1 MGTYIPFTEQQR
13 EQARLTDLAAFLR
26 QCGEEVKRSG
36 SENMWLD
43 HGQKVTIRGNLW
55 FHQYEQIGG
64 DAVDFARRFYNLD
77 YREAVLTLTSMGVG
91 IIREPVE
98 PFTQKPLQIPA
109 KYENMRRVYGYLLQ
123 RRGIDKEVLDTFA
136 RQGLVYECQR
146 YHNAVFVGTD
156 KAGNIRHIHKRS
168 TAAQGGFKGNAPGS
182 KPEFSF
188 HWHGDGDVLYLFEA
202 PIDML
207 SFISMFKHHWKS
219 QSNAAS
225 CGVSDKVLWQML
237 KDSPRIKKVYIC
249 FDNDEPGQQAAQR
262 ISRELTEKNI
272 WHEIY
277 PPENKDWNEDLRK
290 WRKGQA
296 SWKES
301 QC

>member
-55 FHQYEQIGG
+55 FHQYEQVGG
-64 DAVDFARRFYNLD
+64 DAVDFVHRFYNLD
-77 YREAVLTLTSMGVG
+77 YREAVLTLTSMGVS
-91 IIREPVE
+91 IIREPAE

-136 RQGLVYECQR
+136 YRGLVYECDR
-146 YHNAVFVGTD
+146 YHNAVFVGID
-156 KAGNIRHIHKRS
+156 KEKKIRHIHKRS

-182 KPEFSF
+182 EPEYSF
-188 HWHGDGDVLYLFEA
+188 HWHGGGDVLYLFEA

-207 SFISMFKHHWKS
+207 SFISMFKHCWKS
-219 QSNAAS
+219 QSYAAS

-237 KDSPRIKKVYIC
+237 KDGPHIKKVYIC

-262 ISRELTEKNI
+262 ISREMTEKGI

-277 PPENKDWNEDLRK
+277 PPKNKDWNEDLLK
-290 WRKGQA
+290 WRKGRG
-296 SWKES
+296 
-301 QC
+301 

>member
-55 FHQYEQIGG
+55 FHQYEQVGG
-64 DAVDFARRFYNLD
+64 DAVDFVRRFYNLD
-77 YREAVLTLTSMGVG
+77 YREAVLTLISMGVG
-91 IIREPVE
+91 VIREPVE
-98 PFTQKPLQIPA
+98 PIAQKPLQIPA

-123 RRGIDKEVLDTFA
+123 RRGIDKEVLDTFSY
-136 RQGLVYECQR
+136 RGLVYECDR
-146 YHNAVFVGTD
+146 YHNAVFVGID
-156 KAGNIRHIHKRS
+156 KEKKIRHIHKRS

-182 KPEFSF
+182 EPEYSF
-188 HWHGDGDVLYLFEA
+188 HWHGGGDVLYLFEA

-207 SFISMFKHHWKS
+207 SFISMFKHCWKS
-219 QSNAAS
+219 QSYAAS

-237 KDSPRIKKVYIC
+237 KDGPHIKKVYIC

-262 ISRELTEKNI
+262 ISREMGEKGI

-277 PPENKDWNEDLRK
+277 PPENKDWNEDLLA
-290 WRKGQA
+290 WRKGRV
-296 SWKES
+296 
-301 QC
+301 

>member
-13 EQARLTDLAAFLR
+13 EQARLTDLEAFLR

-55 FHQYEQIGG
+55 FHQYEQVGG
-64 DAVDFARRFYNLD
+64 DAVDFVRRFYNLD
-77 YREAVLTLTSMGVG
+77 YREAVLTLTSMGVSM
-91 IIREPVE
+91 IREPVE
-98 PFTQKPLQIPA
+98 PFAQKPLQIPA

-136 RQGLVYECQR
+136 YRGLVYECDR
-146 YHNAVFVGTD
+146 YHNAVFVGID
-156 KAGNIRHIHKRS
+156 KEKKIRHIHKRS

-182 KPEFSF
+182 EPEYSF
-188 HWHGDGDVLYLFEA
+188 HWHGGGDVLYLFEA

-207 SFISMFKHHWKS
+207 SFISMFKHCWKS
-219 QSNAAS
+219 QSYAAS

-237 KDSPRIKKVYIC
+237 KDGPHIKKVYIC

-262 ISRELTEKNI
+262 ISRELSEKNI

-277 PPENKDWNEDLRK
+277 PPEHKDWNEDLLA
-290 WRKGQA
+290 WRKG
-296 SWKES
+296 
-301 QC
+301 

>member
-36 SENMWLD
+36 TENMWLD

-55 FHQYEQIGG
+55 FHQYEQVGG
-64 DAVDFARRFYNLD
+64 DAVDFVRRFYNLD

-136 RQGLVYECQR
+136 YRGLVYECER

-156 KAGNIRHIHKRS
+156 KGGNIRHIHKRS

-182 KPEFSF
+182 EPEFSF
-188 HWHGDGDVLYLFEA
+188 HWHGGGDV
-202 PIDML
+202 
-207 SFISMFKHHWKS
+207 
-219 QSNAAS
+219 
-225 CGVSDKVLWQML
+225 VSVKT
-237 KDSPRIKKVYIC
+237 
-249 FDNDEPGQQAAQR
+249 NG
-262 ISRELTEKNI
+262 
-272 WHEIY
+272 
-277 PPENKDWNEDLRK
+277 DLR
-290 WRKGQA
+290 
-296 SWKES
+296 
-301 QC
+301 

>member
-55 FHQYEQIGG
+55 FHQYEQVGG
-64 DAVDFARRFYNLD
+64 DAVDFVRRFYNLD
-77 YREAVLTLTSMGVG
+77 YREAVLTLTSMGVS

-136 RQGLVYECQR
+136 YRGLVYECDR
-146 YHNAVFVGTD
+146 YHNAVFVGID
-156 KAGNIRHIHKRS
+156 KEKKIRHIHKRS

-182 KPEFSF
+182 EPEYSF
-188 HWHGDGDVLYLFEA
+188 HWHGGGDVLYLFEA

-207 SFISMFKHHWKS
+207 SFISMFKHCWKS
-219 QSNAAS
+219 QSYAAS

-237 KDSPRIKKVYIC
+237 KDGPHIKKVYIC

-262 ISRELTEKNI
+262 ISREMTEKGI

-277 PPENKDWNEDLRK
+277 PPKNKDWNEDLLA
-290 WRKGQA
+290 WRKGRG
-296 SWKES
+296 
-301 QC
+301 